1 MGSSGTWNSP
11 AENRGP
17 TCTLQNFQA
26 LLGQANG
33 VIFYYSSVRLAG
45 VTDGTSNTFL
55 FGEHAYGKNPTIE
68 LPDWGWWFSGNYG
81 DTMFTTMFPMNPL
94 RPNPG
99 RAQPD
104 ALRHRHQSL
113 DPGGVELSSRREPT
127 SPSATARSGSS
138 RRRSTAPRS
147 THRRAYRKV
156 GPWAPTASTPSNPP
170 GRMGVYQALSTRN
183 GGEVISADSY

>member
-1 MGSSGTWNSP
+1 MLWCPSDGLVSQADSKHFGWPVRFCSYMASAGTWNSP
-11 AENRGP
+11 PENRGP
-17 TCTLQNFQA
+17 DCTLQNFQA
-26 LLGQANG
+26 LLTQANG

-55 FGEHAYGKNPTIE
+55 FGEHAYGKNPAIE

-94 RPNPG
+94 GKNAR
-99 RAQPD
+99 RAQRV

-113 DPGGVELSSRREPT
+113 DPGGVELSIPGEPT
-127 SPSATARSGSS
+127 LPSATARCGSS

-147 THRRAYRKV
+147 TRRPDCRGA
-156 GPWAPTASTPSNPP
+156 GPSGPVASTP
-170 GRMGVYQALSTRN
+170 
-183 GGEVISADSY
+183 